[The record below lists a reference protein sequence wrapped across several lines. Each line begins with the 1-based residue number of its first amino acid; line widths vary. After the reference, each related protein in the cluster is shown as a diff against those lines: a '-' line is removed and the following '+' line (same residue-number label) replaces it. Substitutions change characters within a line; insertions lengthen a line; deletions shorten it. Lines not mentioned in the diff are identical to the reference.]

1 MEFDV
6 IIGLETHIQL
16 KTRSKLFC
24 SCSNSSE
31 DLNPNTAICPVCM
44 GHPGVLPVL
53 NKQALDWAILM
64 SLGLNMEIAKETKFD
79 RKNYFYPDLPK
90 GYQISQ
96 FDKPVG
102 EHGSIIINTD
112 KGEKKIGIT
121 RLHLE
126 EDAAKNLH
134 FEDKTLVDYNRSST
148 PLVEIVSEP
157 EMRTPAEAKAY
168 MQEIRLIARYLGISD
183 ADMEKGNLRC
193 DANISLRPVNEKK
206 LSPKTEIKNINS
218 FKNVEKALTYEV
230 ERQKQL
236 WLSGEPPASEE
247 TRGWDADKG
256 ITYSQRSK
264 EGSDD
269 YRYFPEPDL
278 PLFKISS
285 GMIKQIEEDMVELP
299 IQKRQRFAQEYGLAM
314 KDIEVLIESK
324 ALANYFEKVVTE
336 LRSWLETEVEGD
348 HDEVWEKNRKKVVK
362 LANGWITTELFK
374 LMKENKLKIND
385 VKITPENM
393 AEFITL
399 IYLSKVNSSAAQII
413 LKEMFDTGAD
423 PTHVMDDKDLGQME
437 AGEELDKIIDLI
449 IESNPDQVAEFK
461 AGKDPIIKYLIGLGM
476 KATKGKGNPAD
487 LENIFREKLKD

>member
-1 MEFDV
+1 
-6 IIGLETHIQL
+6 
-16 KTRSKLFC
+16 
-24 SCSNSSE
+24 
-31 DLNPNTAICPVCM
+31 M

-96 FDKPVG
+96 FDQPVG
-102 EHGSIIINTD
+102 QHGSIIINTGD
-112 KGEKKIGIT
+112 GEKKIGIT

-134 FEDKTLVDYNRSST
+134 FDDKTLVDYNRSST

-157 EMRTPAEAKAY
+157 EIRTPAEAKAY

-285 GMIKQIEEDMVELP
+285 GMVKQIEEDMVELP
-299 IQKRQRFAQEYGLAM
+299 IQKRQRFAEEYGLST

-324 ALANYFEKVVTE
+324 ELANYFEKVVTE

-348 HDEVWEKNRKKVVK
+348 HNEVWEKNRKKVVK
-362 LANGWITTELFK
+362 LATGWITTELFK
-374 LMKENKLKIND
+374 LMKENKVRIND

-437 AGEELDKIIDLI
+437 AGEELDKILDLI

>member
-16 KTRSKLFC
+16 KTRTKLFC
-24 SCSNSSE
+24 NCSNDAE
-31 DLNPNTAICPVCM
+31 NLKPNTTICPVCM

-53 NKQALDWAILM
+53 NKQALEWAILM
-64 SLGLNMEIAKETKFD
+64 SSGLNMTIAKETKFD

-96 FDKPVG
+96 FDQPVG
-102 EHGSIIINTD
+102 ENGSIIINTG
-112 KGEKKIGIT
+112 KGERKIGIT

-126 EDAAKNLH
+126 EDAAKNTH

-157 EMRTPAEAKAY
+157 EIRTPEEAKAY

-183 ADMEKGNLRC
+183 ADMEKGHLRC
-193 DANISLRPVNEKK
+193 DANISLRPIGDKE
-206 LSPKTEIKNINS
+206 LSPKSEVKNINS
-218 FKNVEKALTYEV
+218 FKNVEKALIFEI

-247 TRGWDADKG
+247 TRGWDANKG
-256 ITYSQRSK
+256 ITYSQRMK
-264 EGSDD
+264 EGSND

-285 GMIKQIEEDMVELP
+285 GMLKQVLTDMVELP
-299 IQKRQRFAQEYGLAM
+299 IQKRQRFVEEYGLSK
-314 KDIEVLIESK
+314 KDIEVIIESK
-324 ALANYFEKVVTE
+324 EVADYFEKVVSE
-336 LRSWLETEVEGD
+336 LRSWLETEVEGE
-348 HDEVWEKNRKKVVK
+348 HDEVWEKNRKKIVK
-362 LANGWITTELFK
+362 LATGWITTELFR
-374 LMKENKLKIND
+374 LMKENKVKIYD

-399 IYLSKVNSSAAQII
+399 IYMSKVNSSAAQTI
-413 LKEMFDTGAD
+413 LSEMFKTGAD

-487 LENIFREKLKD
+487 LEKIFRDKLKD

>member
-1 MEFDV
+1 MDFDI

-16 KTRSKLFC
+16 KTNSKLFC
-24 SCSNSSE
+24 DCSNIGDDSK
-31 DLNPNTAICPVCM
+31 PNTSVCPVCM
-44 GHPGVLPVL
+44 GHPGTLPVL
-53 NKQALDWAILM
+53 NKQAFDWAILM
-64 SLGLNMEIAKETKFD
+64 SLALNMQIAKESKFD

-96 FDKPVG
+96 FDQPIG
-102 EHGSIIINTD
+102 EHGSIIIDTGD
-112 KGEKKIGIT
+112 GARKIGIT

-134 FEDKTLVDYNRSST
+134 FEDKTLVDYNRSGT

-157 EMRTPAEAKAY
+157 ELRTPAEAKAY

-183 ADMEKGNLRC
+183 ADMERGNLRC
-193 DANISLRPVNEKK
+193 DANISLRPTTEKK

-218 FKNVEKALTYEV
+218 FKNVEKALLFEV

-256 ITYSQRSK
+256 VTYSQRSK
-264 EGSDD
+264 EGAND

-278 PLFKISS
+278 PLFEISS
-285 GMIKQIEEDMVELP
+285 GMIKQIEESMVELP
-299 IQKRQRFAQEYGLAM
+299 AQKRERFANEYGLAVS
-314 KDIEVLIESK
+314 DIEVLIDTK
-324 ALANYFEKVVTE
+324 ALANYFEKVISE
-336 LRSWLETEVEGD
+336 LRNWLETEVEGD
-348 HDEVWEKNRKKVVK
+348 HDEVWDKNRKRIVK
-362 LANGWITTELFK
+362 LATGWITTELFR
-374 LMKENKLKIND
+374 LMKENKVKIED
-385 VKITPENM
+385 VLITPENM

-399 IYLSKVNSSAAQII
+399 VYMSKVNSSAAQII
-413 LKEMFDTGAD
+413 LAEMFKSGAD
-423 PTHVMDDKDLGQME
+423 PTHVMDDKDLSQME

-449 IESNPDQVAEFK
+449 IESNPDLVAEYK
-461 AGKDPIIKYLIGLGM
+461 AGKEPIIKYLIGLGM

-487 LENIFREKLKD
+487 LENIFREKLN